1 MMAKI
6 HDMGEGTIRRID
18 WESFVPGVL
27 FFRAFHA
34 TFKWSLII
42 LLAFFFSVSEEAFPE
57 SAKRCPLFPNVGESL
72 TKRDDFFTLVSYSL
86 ECAFQPVS
94 TAWNVIHSFFPSSEG
109 ITLLEKMAESPESIA
124 FTICF
129 VLIFMTIALA
139 ISRTTVVRL
148 CSSSRSSAYASL
160 KFSLVRW
167 RANFLTVCPLIVFL
181 LASWGVLL
189 FDSLTNDCAFA
200 ACISA
205 LLALGASISA
215 GVVCAA
221 IPLMT
226 SAIAAQNCD
235 GFDAISRG
243 VSYLLERL
251 AFFLLYAC
259 VAQVL
264 LIVGCSLVSLASRTA
279 FCLLSVNYDETCSSC
294 HWGEIF
300 LGNLPLSYSFVAA
313 IAYSNAI
320 YILLRR
326 SVDGTS
332 HDECALDLT
341 GNKPRQLRSILKDG
355 KGAPTFDA
363 HNAERE
369 SASPEVQG
377 KDGEN

>member
-6 HDMGEGTIRRID
+6 HDIGEGTIRRID

-42 LLAFFFSVSEEAFPE
+42 LLAFFFSVSEILFAEL
-57 SAKRCPLFPNVGESL
+57 AKTCPLFPSVGESL
-72 TKRDDFFTLVSYSL
+72 TKRDDFITLVSYSV
-86 ECAFQPVS
+86 ECAFEPLS
-94 TAWNVIHSFFPSSEG
+94 TAWNAAFSFFPSPDGVS
-109 ITLLEKMAESPESIA
+109 LLEKMAKSPESIA
-124 FTICF
+124 FTIGF
-129 VLIFMTIALA
+129 VLILMTFALA

-148 CSSSRSSAYASL
+148 CSSSRSSTYASL
-160 KFSLVRW
+160 KYSLVRW
-167 RANFLTVCPLIVFL
+167 RANLLTLCPLVVFL
-181 LASWGVLL
+181 LISWGVLL
-189 FDSLTNDCAFA
+189 FDSLTNDNAFA
-200 ACISA
+200 AFISA
-205 LLALGASISA
+205 LLALGTSIAASVA
-215 GVVCAA
+215 CAA

-300 LGNLPLSYSFVAA
+300 LDNLPLSYSFVAA

>member
-1 MMAKI
+1 MAKI
-6 HDMGEGTIRRID
+6 HDIGEGTIRRID

-42 LLAFFFSVSEEAFPE
+42 LLAFFFFISASAFTE
-57 SAKRCPLFPNVGESL
+57 SAMTCPLFPSVEESL
-72 TKRDDFFTLVSYSL
+72 PDHDDFFTLVSYSL
-86 ECAFQPVS
+86 ECAVKPLATGWS
-94 TAWNVIHSFFPSSEG
+94 VIRSFFPSSDG
-109 ITLLEKMAESPESIA
+109 IALLDKMAKSPERIA

-129 VLIFMTIALA
+129 VLILMTLALA

-148 CSSSRSSAYASL
+148 CSSSRSSTYASL
-160 KFSLVRW
+160 KYSFARW
-167 RANFLTVCPLIVFL
+167 RTNLLTLCPLVMFL
-181 LASWGVLL
+181 LVAWGVLF
-189 FDSLTNDCAFA
+189 FDSLTSGNALVAF
-200 ACISA
+200 ISG
-205 LLALGASISA
+205 LLALGASIGA
-215 GVVCAA
+215 IVVCAA

-226 SAIAAQNCD
+226 SAVAAENCD

-264 LIVGCSLVSLASRTA
+264 IIIGCNLVSLAIRTA
-279 FCLLSVNYDETCSSC
+279 SLLLAVNYDGCNNSC
-294 HWGEIF
+294 CHLGSAF
-300 LGNLPLSYSFVAA
+300 LNQIPVAYSFVAA
-313 IAYSNAI
+313 IVYSNAI

-341 GNKPRQLRSILKDG
+341 GNKPRQLRSILKEG
-355 KGAPTFDA
+355 KGAPSFDA
-363 HNAERE
+363 QNAEQE
-369 SASPEVQG
+369 SASSDVQG
-377 KDGEN
+377 KDETN

>member
-1 MMAKI
+1 M
-6 HDMGEGTIRRID
+6 
-18 WESFVPGVL
+18 
-27 FFRAFHA
+27 
-34 TFKWSLII
+34 
-42 LLAFFFSVSEEAFPE
+42 
-57 SAKRCPLFPNVGESL
+57 
-72 TKRDDFFTLVSYSL
+72 TKRDDFITLVSYSV
-86 ECAFQPVS
+86 ECAFEPLS
-94 TAWNVIHSFFPSSEG
+94 TAWNAIRSFFPSSDG
-109 ITLLEKMAESPESIA
+109 IELLKKMAKSPESIA

-129 VLIFMTIALA
+129 VLIFMTFALA

-148 CSSSRSSAYASL
+148 CSSSKSSTYASL
-160 KFSLVRW
+160 KYSLVRW
-167 RANFLTVCPLIVFL
+167 RSNFLTLCPLAVFL
-181 LASWGVLL
+181 LISWGVLL
-189 FDSLTNDCAFA
+189 FDSLTSDNAFA
-200 ACISA
+200 AFISA
-205 LLALGASISA
+205 LLALGASVAA

-259 VAQVL
+259 IAQVL

-279 FCLLSVNYDETCSSC
+279 SYLFTVNYDETCSSC
-294 HWGEIF
+294 HWGALF
-300 LGNLPLSYSFVAA
+300 LKKIPLSYSFVAA

-341 GNKPRQLRSILKDG
+341 GNKPRELRSILKEG

-363 HNAERE
+363 QRAERE
-369 SASPEVQG
+369 SVSTKVQG
-377 KDGEN
+377 KDETN